1 MAWPLLCP
9 LAESFLYHH
18 RGVPPLALYSMKTFM
33 QTFCA
38 FCAGWTCAYIIDELL
53 LNQIGGSIFGAAAL
67 AIIVFI
73 WAKTFNETD

>member
-1 MAWPLLCP
+1 
-9 LAESFLYHH
+9 
-18 RGVPPLALYSMKTFM
+18 MKTFM